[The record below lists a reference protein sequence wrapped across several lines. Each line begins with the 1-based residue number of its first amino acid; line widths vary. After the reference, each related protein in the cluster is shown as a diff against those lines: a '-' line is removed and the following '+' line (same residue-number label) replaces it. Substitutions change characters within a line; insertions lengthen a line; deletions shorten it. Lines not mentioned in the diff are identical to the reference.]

1 MVFLRC
7 VSTFA
12 VYILLYHSVS
22 VKNTMIRVMQFSGPA
37 PVSLFPPPETGEGE
51 GGGED
56 QWRTQAVLLPPIPT
70 FPRQGGRGR
79 RPREARKKSR
89 TEWPCTAGGGP
100 CAGSAARHSFVRSS
114 VPAPG
119 AETPWPSAPP
129 GSALSRP
136 WYR

>member
-51 GGGED
+51 GGGEGW
-56 QWRTQAVLLPPIPT
+56 WRAHAVLLPPHPNL
-70 FPRQGGRGR
+70 PPPGGKGSKAQGG
-79 RPREARKKSR
+79 EEKI
-89 TEWPCTAGGGP
+89 EN
-100 CAGSAARHSFVRSS
+100 
-114 VPAPG
+114 
-119 AETPWPSAPP
+119 
-129 GSALSRP
+129 
-136 WYR
+136 

>member
-56 QWRTQAVLLPPIPT
+56 QWRTQAVLLPPIPP

-79 RPREARKKSR
+79 RPREARRKSR
-89 TEWPCTAGGGP
+89 TEWPCTMITKSGL
-100 CAGSAARHSFVRSS
+100 CWRDQVHSSHNVSS
-114 VPAPG
+114 SNVK
-119 AETPWPSAPP
+119 S
-129 GSALSRP
+129 S
-136 WYR
+136 